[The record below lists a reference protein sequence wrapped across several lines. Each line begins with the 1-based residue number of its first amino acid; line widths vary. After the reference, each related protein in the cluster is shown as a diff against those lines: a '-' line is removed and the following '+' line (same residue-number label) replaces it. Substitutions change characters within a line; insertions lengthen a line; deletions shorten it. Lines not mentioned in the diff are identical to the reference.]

1 MNHGLEKQQ
10 HESTKPRVK
19 EVNGKKQDPT
29 IDSLALIPSGDPL
42 VRKKKK
48 PRHDEVDQR
57 GGEEED
63 KVTTWIGIEED
74 IRDQEPTTRRMDDEN
89 DDEEEGPSILI
100 KDDLRLHVRPID
112 FLFGER

>member
-48 PRHDEVDQR
+48 NHDMMKWIKE
-57 GGEEED
+57 GE
-63 KVTTWIGIEED
+63 KKKT
-74 IRDQEPTTRRMDDEN
+74 
-89 DDEEEGPSILI
+89 
-100 KDDLRLHVRPID
+100 K
-112 FLFGER
+112 